1 MWHVTDLRTRFQTY
15 RGISNVRPWLLQDL
29 LNITQSQS
37 LGLYLGAPIFVGCR
51 SSQEGW
57 QSKLLS
63 MAGRVTLIKSVS
75 STIPNYIMQTS
86 FLPTKPCHAIDR
98 IHRNF
103 LWCNTPDHKRFHAI
117 SWDIV
122 SQPKVLGGLGIC
134 KAKISNQAML
144 MNLSWRLWKN
154 PKSF

>member
-1 MWHVTDLRTRFQTY
+1 MWHVTDLRNRFQTY

-37 LGLYLGAPIFVGCR
+37 LGLYLGAPIFVGRR
-51 SSQEGW
+51 SSQDYQFILDKIGSRIEGW

-63 MAGRVTLIKSVS
+63 MAGRVTLINSVS

-86 FLPTKPCHAIDR
+86 LLPTKTCHAIDR

-103 LWCNTPDHKRFHAI
+103 LWGNTPDHKRFHAI

-122 SQPKVLGGLGIC
+122 SQPKVLGGLGI
-134 KAKISNQAML
+134 
-144 MNLSWRLWKN
+144 R
-154 PKSF
+154 